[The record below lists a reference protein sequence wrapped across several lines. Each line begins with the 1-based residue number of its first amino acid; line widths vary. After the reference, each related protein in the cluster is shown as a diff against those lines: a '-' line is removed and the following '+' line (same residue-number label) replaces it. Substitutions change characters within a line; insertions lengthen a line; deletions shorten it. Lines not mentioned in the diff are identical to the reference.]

1 MPEFYGGQFHPLS
14 IPFLLMLST
23 RSDMEDR
30 LSQLASFLEATRN
43 ALKTMRAG
51 LEALHVSMM
60 QLAEGASSSQPATL
74 LPADIPVGPEPAPPD
89 EVQFPDVKLPENK
102 NP

>member
-1 MPEFYGGQFHPLS
+1 MSESYSGQFHPLS
-14 IPFLLMLST
+14 IPLLLMLFT

-74 LPADIPVGPEPAPPD
+74 LPAGIPVGPEPAPPAG
-89 EVQFPDVKLPENK
+89 VKFPDTQLPENQ